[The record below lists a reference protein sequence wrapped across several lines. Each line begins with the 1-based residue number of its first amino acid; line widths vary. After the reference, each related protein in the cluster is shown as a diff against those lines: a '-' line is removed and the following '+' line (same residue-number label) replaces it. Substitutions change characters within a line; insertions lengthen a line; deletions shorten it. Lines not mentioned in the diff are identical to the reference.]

1 MNTISFI
8 VPVYNVEKYV
18 KQCLDSILAQIGDFP
33 GSEII
38 VVNDGT
44 KDNSM
49 AIIEHLELE
58 HSCIRVINQENGG
71 LSRARNAGIEA
82 AKGDYIWL
90 VDSDDWLDK
99 NALKILYQ
107 AMSTHPNFDLYVT
120 ALNWTIDG
128 VVIKQDIDKLNATY
142 DCGIEYIKKNGTT
155 GASVRFITKRSILI
169 ENNVRFLPGVL
180 HEDAHYGRIMSYFAK
195 GVYVLPTPVY
205 GYRQRAEGSIM
216 HSIKIK
222 SAYDCIAIHES
233 LMEFADAKVAGQD
246 KEWFKYDCRRILF
259 FAIRIV
265 RNLWRTKDYTQF
277 MVEHGEYIKQETLRC
292 IPMANGK
299 SKFFLLIFALY
310 PKLAVKLASI

>member
-155 GASVRFITKRSILI
+155 GASVRL
-169 ENNVRFLPGVL
+169 
-180 HEDAHYGRIMSYFAK
+180 
-195 GVYVLPTPVY
+195 
-205 GYRQRAEGSIM
+205 
-216 HSIKIK
+216 
-222 SAYDCIAIHES
+222 
-233 LMEFADAKVAGQD
+233 
-246 KEWFKYDCRRILF
+246 
-259 FAIRIV
+259 
-265 RNLWRTKDYTQF
+265 
-277 MVEHGEYIKQETLRC
+277 
-292 IPMANGK
+292 
-299 SKFFLLIFALY
+299 
-310 PKLAVKLASI
+310 

>member
-1 MNTISFI
+1 MWN
-8 VPVYNVEKYV
+8 
-18 KQCLDSILAQIGDFP
+18 
-33 GSEII
+33 
-38 VVNDGT
+38 
-44 KDNSM
+44 
-49 AIIEHLELE
+49 
-58 HSCIRVINQENGG
+58 RVHKKEWYHRS
-71 LSRARNAGIEA
+71 LC
-82 AKGDYIWL
+82 
-90 VDSDDWLDK
+90 
-99 NALKILYQ
+99 KI
-107 AMSTHPNFDLYVT
+107 
-120 ALNWTIDG
+120 
-128 VVIKQDIDKLNATY
+128 
-142 DCGIEYIKKNGTT
+142 
-155 GASVRFITKRSILI
+155 
-169 ENNVRFLPGVL
+169 VRFLPGVL